1 MNDNLVKAVPIS
13 VVMKQRPVLASNNII
28 YYRQNQK
35 DG

>member
-13 VVMKQRPVLASNNII
+13 VVMKQRPVFACNNII
-28 YYRQNQK
+28 YYWQDQK